1 MCRRKLETL
10 ALPVSERVLYGNQ
23 TRLTPALL
31 RGPGQRSHEQT
42 LSQPLSSGLGRNGQ
56 IMQMQ
61 GVRGGDGAASI
72 IKWWRQAPARGL
84 RKQIGLHA
92 AGRGGYPGTLRVGA
106 QLACESLQI
115 FVQMG
120 RINLALQR
128 HDGAEIL
135 ILHGAQHRPGGN

>member
-1 MCRRKLETL
+1 MREYQGAHHISRACTIAVQGFMCRRKLETL

-92 AGRGGYPGTLRVGA
+92 AGRTAG
-106 QLACESLQI
+106 Q
-115 FVQMG
+115 
-120 RINLALQR
+120 
-128 HDGAEIL
+128 
-135 ILHGAQHRPGGN
+135 